1 MSRQIAEW
9 NFCAKFCVRMWFT
22 GTTSTGSICIDSWE
36 LDGHGNIMSPMA
48 DELPRAGISRS
59 IPGDRRS
66 VGPDLRPMSNSSRST
81 ASGTR
86 TPDSDSSRLL
96 QLVADTEAAFRRVL
110 RRNSELESEIHH
122 LRSSGMSTTQ
132 IRTVPLVPPLDLS
145 GIQPSRQ
152 SDMGQFDISTPRSV
166 NSSRAGVIIRSANR

>member
-1 MSRQIAEW
+1 
-9 NFCAKFCVRMWFT
+9 MWFT

-36 LDGHGNIMSPMA
+36 LDSHGNVV
-48 DELPRAGISRS
+48 LPTVDALPSAGISRS

-66 VGPDLRPMSNSSRST
+66 GGPELRPKSNSTRST
-81 ASGTR
+81 ASGAC

-96 QLVADTEAAFRRVL
+96 QLVSDTEAAFRRVL
-110 RRNSELESEIHH
+110 RRNAELESEIHH

-132 IRTVPLVPPLDLS
+132 IRTAPRVPPLDLS
-145 GIQPSRQ
+145 GIQTSRPPH
-152 SDMGQFDISTPRSV
+152 MGQFDISTPRSV